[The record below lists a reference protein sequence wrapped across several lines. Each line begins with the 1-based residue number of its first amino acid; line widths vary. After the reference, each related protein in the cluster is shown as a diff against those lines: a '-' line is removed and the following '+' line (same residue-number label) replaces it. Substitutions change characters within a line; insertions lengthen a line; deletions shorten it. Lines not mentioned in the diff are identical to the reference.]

1 MTSLREIQTSEL
13 LICRVR
19 YIVTLFG
26 IVLDRGEQSR
36 LSSGMPNIAT
46 VHKVILFQVKY
57 NYTNV

>member
-1 MTSLREIQTSEL
+1 
-13 LICRVR
+13 
-19 YIVTLFG
+19 VTLFG

-36 LSSGMPNIAT
+36 LLSGMPNIAT